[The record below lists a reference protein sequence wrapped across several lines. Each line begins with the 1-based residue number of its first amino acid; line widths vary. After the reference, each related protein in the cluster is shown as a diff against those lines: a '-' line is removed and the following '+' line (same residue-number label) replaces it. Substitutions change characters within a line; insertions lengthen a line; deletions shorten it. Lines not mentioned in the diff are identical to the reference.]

1 MGLVLAS
8 SSPRRRDL
16 MEASGF
22 EFKTWEPDADEIYEG
37 KPEDIVVEN
46 ARRKALSIP
55 GSKGDIIIGCD
66 TIGECNGQI
75 LSKPVDMDDARRM
88 LRLQQEYPC
97 LVISG
102 IAVHD
107 VEKGRTFHGF
117 EISTVVMDGGID
129 GVEEYLSTGQWKGK
143 AGAFGIQD
151 RGPIGARIVSGEEDN
166 VIGLPMTLLKRLLSL
181 VGFEYP
187 ERTPAESLS
196 RNSR

>member
-1 MGLVLAS
+1 
-8 SSPRRRDL
+8 
-16 MEASGF
+16 MEASGVDF
-22 EFKTWEPDADEIYEG
+22 EILEPVADETSKG
-37 KPEDIVVEN
+37 RPEDIVVEN

-55 GSKGDIIIGCD
+55 GSRGDIIIGCD
-66 TIGECNGQI
+66 TIGECNGKI
-75 LSKPVDMDDARRM
+75 LSKPVDIDDARGM
-88 LRLQQEYPC
+88 LLLQQEYPC

-102 IAVHD
+102 IVVHD
-107 VEKGRTFHGF
+107 VKNDRTFHGF
-117 EISTVVMDGGID
+117 EVSTVVMDGGIN

-187 ERTPAESLS
+187 ERTPAEGLS
-196 RNSR
+196 SNPR